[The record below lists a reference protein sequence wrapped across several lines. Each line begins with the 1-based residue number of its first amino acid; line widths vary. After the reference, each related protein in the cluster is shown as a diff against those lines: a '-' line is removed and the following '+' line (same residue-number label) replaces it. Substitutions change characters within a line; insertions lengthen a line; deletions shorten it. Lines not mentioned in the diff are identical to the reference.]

1 MVLQDYRIF
10 LVRYNRCMT
19 KTAKTNELLSAY
31 LIVGEDEL
39 KRETV
44 IKRLRQR
51 LETMGDLSFN
61 SDVFNGES
69 ATGEDI
75 VAACQILP
83 FASDV
88 RLVQVNNV
96 EKLKKADQEE
106 LVAYLSNPNVSTV
119 LALVAQKLAKNTRLY
134 KAVANI
140 GKTAIIDCAPFAR
153 KDLSNAV
160 RSMAVSHGVTFTPG
174 ASSALIDLVGTNTVA
189 LDSEIKKIA
198 LAHRGTDPV
207 TDGEVMGAVA
217 RTAEI
222 KPWEFVDAFSARNA
236 KRCVYLLHRMNKT
249 SPYALLGM
257 CTTRIRELI
266 TTKSLIGRGDSA
278 SLAKVLKVP
287 DWKVKN
293 HRQWSKGFASHELV
307 DALRRARDTEKAMK
321 SGSNPDDAFLQ
332 WVLVTLGR
340 KR

>member
-1 MVLQDYRIF
+1 MKQS
-10 LVRYNRCMT
+10 NKT
-19 KTAKTNELLSAY
+19 KELLCAY

-44 IKRLRQR
+44 LKRLRQL
-51 LETMGDLSFN
+51 LEKMGDLSFN
-61 SDVFNGES
+61 SDVFNGEV
-69 ATGEDI
+69 AEGQEI
-75 VAACQILP
+75 VSACQTLP

-106 LVAYLSNPNVSTV
+106 LISYLSDPNSSTV

-134 KAVANI
+134 KAVQKI

-153 KDLSNAV
+153 KDLGNAI

-174 ASSALIDLVGTNTVA
+174 ASAALIDLVGTNTVA

-198 LAHRGTDPV
+198 LAHRGADPV
-207 TDGEVMGAVA
+207 TDGEVMSSVS

-222 KPWEFVDAFSARNA
+222 KPWEFVDAFSSRNA

-249 SPYALLGM
+249 SPYALLAM
-257 CTTRIRELI
+257 CVTRIRELI
-266 TTKSLIGRGDSA
+266 TAKALTGRGEGTA
-278 SLAKVLKVP
+278 LAKVLKVP

-293 HRQWSKGFASHELV
+293 HRQWSKNFSNSELV
-307 DALRRARDTEKAMK
+307 VALRHARDTEKAMK
-321 SGSNPDDAFLQ
+321 SGADPEDAFLQ
-332 WVLVTLGR
+332 WVLITLKKER
-340 KR
+340 N